1 MQRTSDVPLLA
12 TVLGAALLATS
23 CASPQ
28 VKPAVAA
35 GSTTIEGTIA
45 SIDLQPWTY
54 DAYAVIEVDVPGQGR
69 VAVQLPARWNLC
81 KAQPVDVE
89 TLKMGVK
96 VQAVGETRG
105 AGALMVCTG
114 AEDRLVPL

>member
-12 TVLGAALLATS
+12 TVLGAAVVATS
-23 CASPQ
+23 CAAPQ
-28 VKPAVAA
+28 VQPAAA
-35 GSTTIEGTIA
+35 NGTTTIEGTIA

-54 DAYAVIEVDVPGQGR
+54 DGHAMIQVDVPNQGR

-89 TLKMGVK
+89 TLKVGVK
-96 VQAVGETRG
+96 VQAVGETKG

-114 AEDRLVPL
+114 AEDRVVPL